1 MPDIFIPA
9 DKKIEQEKKIKHDAW
24 EEEHPVMLHGEDVL
38 TELRKGSKKKE
49 LITAALKSPSDQSNG
64 KYTIISS
71 PIGPFSAFK
80 VKPKGIKYHEQD
92 EGEQILLILR
102 KHFVTN
108 VPWIILGI
116 ILILFPFL
124 LFYLF
129 NFTNLLSGFLLSMQT
144 IIVLTFSYYLVV
156 FCFLFVS
163 YITWYYNADLITN
176 KKIVDIH
183 FQDIIYHHVSITKL
197 NLIED
202 VNYVQSGFFA
212 SFFGYGDVFVETAG
226 KTLTFSFMC
235 VPNPERV
242 VNLVEILIG
251 GVHAE

>member
-1 MPDIFIPA
+1 MPDIFVPA
-9 DKKIEQEKKIKHDAW
+9 DKKKEEKKKIAKYSF
-24 EEEHPVMLHGEDVL
+24 EEEHPVMLHGEEIIN
-38 TELRKGSKKKE
+38 ELRKGSKKKE
-49 LITAALKSPSDQSNG
+49 LIASALKSPDSKQNG

-71 PIGPFSAFK
+71 PVGPFSHFK
-80 VKPKGIKYHEQD
+80 VKPKGLRYHEQD
-92 EGEQILLILR
+92 EDEEILLLLR

-108 VPWIILGI
+108 VPWILFGI
-116 ILILFPFL
+116 ILIFFPLFL
-124 LFYLF
+124 IYLYNYTGLFSSF
-129 NFTNLLSGFLLSMQT
+129 IFSFQT
-144 IIVLTFSYYLVV
+144 TIVLIFAYYLVV
-156 FCFLFVS
+156 FCYLFVS

-176 KKIVDIH
+176 KKVVDIH

-226 KTLTFSFMC
+226 KTLTFSFMS